1 MKNELTENELIL
13 LDNLVYLKTDD
24 KYINGRYAVSDII
37 NEFTENPKLLNK
49 SKNDKGEYPRMMSK
63 GEWQRIIKNI

>member
-24 KYINGRYAVSDII
+24 KYINGRCTVSDII
-37 NEFTENPKLLNK
+37 N
-49 SKNDKGEYPRMMSK
+49 
-63 GEWQRIIKNI
+63 